1 YKLFIQM
8 KIFSQKNLS
17 RALLFMVLLL
27 SILAGY
33 YQVSLK
39 TEYKRYQIL
48 EEKYELAQNE
58 LQSCVDRD

>member
-1 YKLFIQM
+1 M

-17 RALLFMVLLL
+17 RALLFMFVLLI
-27 SILAGY
+27 ILAGY

-48 EEKYELAQNE
+48 EEKYELAQTE
-58 LQSCVDRD
+58 LQLCVDRD